1 MCALGGWDSHWEFPN
16 LGMSIL
22 MPSLILMSY
31 SVSLSWFLIVNYTK
45 KMFLDLKKVWEY
57 SKVSAKRFK
66 ISDKLLNNVLH
77 IWVRA
82 IFTKI

>member
-45 KMFLDLKKVWEY
+45 KNVP
-57 SKVSAKRFK
+57 RFEEGM
-66 ISDKLLNNVLH
+66 
-77 IWVRA
+77 R
-82 IFTKI
+82 IFQS